1 MYSKTMMFP
10 NLDLGMVVLTNSYY
24 GGDELR
30 EAVTLTIVDSYLGL
44 DDFGWTDKYL
54 KRYKNQSG
62 EAKKVVDQVWLT
74 VADAEDEHIDQEDF
88 MGIYEDKWFGKIK
101 IYKEGDQLWFTSMRS
116 PKLTGPM
123 YFYKANAFAIRW
135 EVREMDADAFAIFSL
150 DELGVAQSITMK
162 GISPDIDFSYDF
174 QDLYFERTQVD

>member
-1 MYSKTMMFP
+1 MILVGPTS
-10 NLDLGMVVLTNSYY
+10 
-24 GGDELR
+24 
-30 EAVTLTIVDSYLGL
+30 EA
-44 DDFGWTDKYL
+44 
-54 KRYKNQSG
+54 
-62 EAKKVVDQVWLT
+62 EKVVEQVWKT
-74 VADAEDEHIDQEDF
+74 VAENENAHIDPEQYL
-88 MGIYEDKWFGKIK
+88 GIYEDKWFGKIK

-150 DELGVAQSITMK
+150 DEEGVAQSITMK

>member
-1 MYSKTMMFP
+1 
-10 NLDLGMVVLTNSYY
+10 
-24 GGDELR
+24 
-30 EAVTLTIVDSYLGL
+30 
-44 DDFGWTDKYL
+44 
-54 KRYKNQSG
+54 
-62 EAKKVVDQVWLT
+62 
-74 VADAEDEHIDQEDF
+74 

-135 EVREMDADAFAIFSL
+135 EVREMDADVFAIFSL
-150 DELGVAQSITMK
+150 DEEGVAQSITMK